1 MTLVQKEKEMEDQY
15 KREDKLGRQNQ
26 KLKVQLDN
34 LIKEYGNISKN
45 VHKLIKEKEEYEKQN
60 QD

>member
-1 MTLVQKEKEMEDQY
+1 MEDQY

-34 LIKEYGNISKN
+34 LLKEYANVTKH
-45 VHKLIKEKEEYEKQN
+45 VHKLIKEKDEYEKQN
-60 QD
+60 QE

>member
-45 VHKLIKEKEEYEKQN
+45 VHKLIKEKDEYEK
-60 QD
+60 